1 MRKHWLT
8 AIIMAALLF
17 VQAVVVCGGAL
28 AESEGHVHTPS
39 DWKHDEFEHWR
50 VCTECGEMLWDERG
64 AHVLKANDRGTY
76 SCVCGYE
83 EDHLYDPDTTQW
95 VCDEMTLTEIHYQPC
110 KICGSHH
117 GNIEE
122 HVYPESPDSDG
133 NYVCA
138 KCGYKRSHIEH
149 KWSNEWTAV
158 PNEHFHVCEYEGCNV
173 HDTETAAA
181 HTWQEIGN
189 GTYICT
195 TCGYEIDHEHEAETD
210 WTYNADNHW
219 HACTHEGCEWNADFG
234 VHIIVNGKCIVCE
247 YEKPH
252 EHNWKAE
259 WKYDATNHWHECEGC
274 DVKDG
279 EAVHD
284 WTDWEGTATSHTREC
299 TVCHYVESVDHGQDV
314 FTAGK
319 CDICGFTMHGA
330 KNEWKY
336 DENKHWHECLFEGC
350 TEMLDKAEHD
360 WTDWEGVATG
370 HKRECKVCH
379 YVESVDHGED
389 VYNAGKCDICGFTMH
404 GAQDEWK
411 YDENTHWHE
420 CKFDGCTEKFDEK
433 DHVIIGG
440 KCKCGY
446 EKKHDY
452 SDEWSY
458 DEVDHWHACTEEGC
472 NWTKDQAEHDWTDW
486 EGVATSHKREC
497 KVCHYVE
504 SVDHGED
511 VYNAGKCDICGFT
524 MHGAQDEWKNDET
537 NHWHGCKFDG
547 CEEKYNEAE
556 HTWGEWI
563 AEGTFHERECTVCH
577 RVQHE
582 NHDLTDGKCDICGF
596 TMHGAQ
602 DEWKNDETNHWH
614 GCKFDG
620 CEEKYNEAEH
630 TWGEWIAE
638 GTFHERECTVCHRV
652 QHENHDLTDGK
663 CDICG
668 FTMHGAQD
676 EWKNDEH
683 THWHGCKFDGCKD
696 KFDENEHDFVNG
708 VCSVCGYRKIEDP
721 VYDDVQP
728 VIPAPLPPQT
738 GDASYLA
745 IGIGMIAAA
754 LCIALRK
761 RQSN

>member
-8 AIIMAALLF
+8 AMMMAVLLLLQT
-17 VQAVVVCGGAL
+17 VAMCGGAL
-28 AESEGHVHTPS
+28 AEGEEHVHTPS
-39 DWKHDEFEHWR
+39 GWKHDEFTHWR
-50 VCTECGEMLWDERG
+50 DCTECGKTLLSEVGE
-64 AHVLKANDRGTY
+64 HVLEANDRGTY

-95 VCDEMTLTEIHYQPC
+95 VCDEMTLTEFHYQPC
-110 KICGSHH
+110 KVCRLHH
-117 GNIEE
+117 GNIEGHDYLE
-122 HVYPESPDSDG
+122 TPDSDG

-173 HDTETAAA
+173 HDNETAAA
-181 HTWQEIGN
+181 HTWQETEN

-195 TCGYEIDHEHEAETD
+195 TCRYEIDHEHEADTD

-219 HACTHEGCEWNADFG
+219 HACTHEGCEWNIDFG
-234 VHIIVNGKCIVCE
+234 VHTIVNGKCSVCE

-284 WTDWEGTATSHTREC
+284 WTDWEG
-299 TVCHYVESVDHGQDV
+299 
-314 FTAGK
+314 
-319 CDICGFTMHGA
+319 
-330 KNEWKY
+330 
-336 DENKHWHECLFEGC
+336 
-350 TEMLDKAEHD
+350 
-360 WTDWEGVATG
+360 VATG

-404 GAQDEWK
+404 D
-411 YDENTHWHE
+411 
-420 CKFDGCTEKFDEK
+420 
-433 DHVIIGG
+433 
-440 KCKCGY
+440 
-446 EKKHDY
+446 
-452 SDEWSY
+452 
-458 DEVDHWHACTEEGC
+458 
-472 NWTKDQAEHDWTDW
+472 
-486 EGVATSHKREC
+486 
-497 KVCHYVE
+497 
-504 SVDHGED
+504 
-511 VYNAGKCDICGFT
+511 
-524 MHGAQDEWKNDET
+524 AQDEWKNDENT
-537 NHWHGCKFDG
+537 HWHGCKFDG
-547 CEEKYNEAE
+547 CEEKYDEAE

-602 DEWKNDETNHWH
+602 DEWKNDENTHWH

-620 CEEKYNEAEH
+620 CEEKYDEAEH

-668 FTMHGAQD
+668 YTMHGAKN
-676 EWKNDEH
+676 EWKYDE
-683 THWHGCKFDGCKD
+683 TNHWHGCKFDGCKD

>member
-411 YDENTHWHE
+411 
-420 CKFDGCTEKFDEK
+420 
-433 DHVIIGG
+433 
-440 KCKCGY
+440 
-446 EKKHDY
+446 
-452 SDEWSY
+452 
-458 DEVDHWHACTEEGC
+458 
-472 NWTKDQAEHDWTDW
+472 
-486 EGVATSHKREC
+486 
-497 KVCHYVE
+497 
-504 SVDHGED
+504 
-511 VYNAGKCDICGFT
+511 
-524 MHGAQDEWKNDET
+524 NDEHT
-537 NHWHGCKFDG
+537 HWHGCKFDG
-547 CEEKYNEAE
+547 CEEKYDEAE

-602 DEWKNDETNHWH
+602 DEWKNDEHTHWH

-620 CEEKYNEAEH
+620 CEEKYDEAEH

>member
-411 YDENTHWHE
+411 
-420 CKFDGCTEKFDEK
+420 
-433 DHVIIGG
+433 
-440 KCKCGY
+440 
-446 EKKHDY
+446 
-452 SDEWSY
+452 
-458 DEVDHWHACTEEGC
+458 
-472 NWTKDQAEHDWTDW
+472 
-486 EGVATSHKREC
+486 
-497 KVCHYVE
+497 
-504 SVDHGED
+504 
-511 VYNAGKCDICGFT
+511 
-524 MHGAQDEWKNDET
+524 NDEHT
-537 NHWHGCKFDG
+537 HWHGCKFDG
-547 CEEKYNEAE
+547 CEEKY
-556 HTWGEWI
+556 
-563 AEGTFHERECTVCH
+563 
-577 RVQHE
+577 
-582 NHDLTDGKCDICGF
+582 D
-596 TMHGAQ
+596 
-602 DEWKNDETNHWH
+602 
-614 GCKFDG
+614 
-620 CEEKYNEAEH
+620 EAEH

>member
-1 MRKHWLT
+1 MKKHWLT
-8 AIIMAALLF
+8 AIIMAVLLLA
-17 VQAVVVCGGAL
+17 QAVAACGGAL
-28 AESEGHVHTPS
+28 AEGEEHVHTPS
-39 DWKHDEFEHWR
+39 GWKHDEFTHWR
-50 VCTECGEMLWDERG
+50 DCTECGKTLLSEVGE
-64 AHVLKANDRGTY
+64 HVLEANDRGTY

-95 VCDEMTLTEIHYQPC
+95 VCDEMTLTEFHYQPC
-110 KICGSHH
+110 KVCRLHH
-117 GNIEE
+117 GNIEGHDYLE
-122 HVYPESPDSDG
+122 TPDSSG
-133 NYVCA
+133 NFVCE

-158 PNEHFHVCEYEGCNV
+158 PNEHFHVCEYEDCNV
-173 HDTETAAA
+173 HDNETAAA
-181 HTWQEIGN
+181 HTWQETEN

-195 TCGYEIDHEHEAETD
+195 TCGYEIDHEHEADTD

-219 HACTHEGCEWNADFG
+219 HACTHEGCEWNIDFG
-234 VHIIVNGKCIVCE
+234 VHTIVNGKCSVCE

-274 DVKDG
+274 DGKDG

-284 WTDWEGTATSHTREC
+284 WTDWEGVATGHKREC
-299 TVCHYVESVDHGQDV
+299 KVCHYVESVDHGEDV
-314 FTAGK
+314 YNAGK

-330 KNEWKY
+330 QDEWKY
-336 DENKHWHECLFEGC
+336 DETNHWHECLFKGC

-404 GAQDEWK
+404 DAQDEWK
-411 YDENTHWHE
+411 NDENKHWHG
-420 CKFDGCTEKFDEK
+420 CKFDGCEEKYDEAEHTWGEWIAEGTFHERECTVCHRVQHENH
-433 DHVIIGG
+433 DLTDG
-440 KCKCGY
+440 KC
-446 EKKHDY
+446 E
-452 SDEWSY
+452 
-458 DEVDHWHACTEEGC
+458 
-472 NWTKDQAEHDWTDW
+472 
-486 EGVATSHKREC
+486 
-497 KVCHYVE
+497 
-504 SVDHGED
+504 
-511 VYNAGKCDICGFT
+511 ICGFT
-524 MHGAQDEWKNDET
+524 MHGAQDEWKYDEHT
-537 NHWHGCKFDG
+537 HWHECKFAG
-547 CEEKYNEAE
+547 CEEKFNEEQHVIIGGKCKCGYEQKHEFSDEWSSDETHHWHACTVEGCGWTYDEAE

-602 DEWKNDETNHWH
+602 DEWKNDENTHWH
-614 GCKFDG
+614 ECKFDG
-620 CEEKYNEAEH
+620 C
-630 TWGEWIAE
+630 
-638 GTFHERECTVCHRV
+638 
-652 QHENHDLTDGK
+652 TDKLG
-663 CDICG
+663 
-668 FTMHGAQD
+668 
-676 EWKNDEH
+676 
-683 THWHGCKFDGCKD
+683 
-696 KFDENEHDFVNG
+696 ENEHDLVNG
-708 VCSVCGYRKIEDP
+708 VCRVCGYGKIDYP

-728 VIPAPLPPQT
+728 IVSAPLPPQT

>member
-8 AIIMAALLF
+8 AIIMAGVLF

-404 GAQDEWK
+404 D
-411 YDENTHWHE
+411 
-420 CKFDGCTEKFDEK
+420 
-433 DHVIIGG
+433 
-440 KCKCGY
+440 
-446 EKKHDY
+446 
-452 SDEWSY
+452 
-458 DEVDHWHACTEEGC
+458 
-472 NWTKDQAEHDWTDW
+472 
-486 EGVATSHKREC
+486 
-497 KVCHYVE
+497 
-504 SVDHGED
+504 
-511 VYNAGKCDICGFT
+511 
-524 MHGAQDEWKNDET
+524 AQDEWKNDE
-537 NHWHGCKFDG
+537 NKHWHGCKFDG
-547 CEEKYNEAE
+547 CEEKY
-556 HTWGEWI
+556 
-563 AEGTFHERECTVCH
+563 
-577 RVQHE
+577 
-582 NHDLTDGKCDICGF
+582 D
-596 TMHGAQ
+596 
-602 DEWKNDETNHWH
+602 
-614 GCKFDG
+614 
-620 CEEKYNEAEH
+620 EAEH

-683 THWHGCKFDGCKD
+683 THWHGCKFDGCED

>member
-8 AIIMAALLF
+8 AMMMAVLLLLQT
-17 VQAVVVCGGAL
+17 VAMCGGAL
-28 AESEGHVHTPS
+28 AEGEEHVHTPS
-39 DWKHDEFEHWR
+39 GWKHDEFTHWR
-50 VCTECGEMLWDERG
+50 DCTECGKTLLSEVGE
-64 AHVLKANDRGTY
+64 HVLEANDRGTY

-95 VCDEMTLTEIHYQPC
+95 VCDEMTLTEFHYQPC
-110 KICGSHH
+110 KVCRLHH
-117 GNIEE
+117 GNIEGHDYLE
-122 HVYPESPDSDG
+122 TPDSDG

-389 VYNAGKCDICGFTMH
+389 VYNAGKCDICGYTMH
-404 GAQDEWK
+404 GAKNEWK
-411 YDENTHWHE
+411 Y
-420 CKFDGCTEKFDEK
+420 
-433 DHVIIGG
+433 
-440 KCKCGY
+440 
-446 EKKHDY
+446 
-452 SDEWSY
+452 
-458 DEVDHWHACTEEGC
+458 
-472 NWTKDQAEHDWTDW
+472 
-486 EGVATSHKREC
+486 
-497 KVCHYVE
+497 
-504 SVDHGED
+504 
-511 VYNAGKCDICGFT
+511 
-524 MHGAQDEWKNDET
+524 DET

-547 CEEKYNEAE
+547 CEEKFNEEQHVIIGGKCKCGYEQKHEFSDEWSSDETHHWHACTVEGCGWTYDEAE

-602 DEWKNDETNHWH
+602 DEWKNDENTHWH

-620 CEEKYNEAEH
+620 CEEKYDEAEH

-683 THWHGCKFDGCKD
+683 THWHGCKFDGCED

-738 GDASYLA
+738 GDANYLA

>member
-411 YDENTHWHE
+411 NDENT
-420 CKFDGCTEKFDEK
+420 
-433 DHVIIGG
+433 
-440 KCKCGY
+440 
-446 EKKHDY
+446 
-452 SDEWSY
+452 
-458 DEVDHWHACTEEGC
+458 
-472 NWTKDQAEHDWTDW
+472 
-486 EGVATSHKREC
+486 
-497 KVCHYVE
+497 
-504 SVDHGED
+504 
-511 VYNAGKCDICGFT
+511 
-524 MHGAQDEWKNDET
+524 
-537 NHWHGCKFDG
+537 HWHGCKFDG
-547 CEEKYNEAE
+547 CEEKFDEAE

-602 DEWKNDETNHWH
+602 N
-614 GCKFDG
+614 
-620 CEEKYNEAEH
+620 
-630 TWGEWIAE
+630 
-638 GTFHERECTVCHRV
+638 
-652 QHENHDLTDGK
+652 
-663 CDICG
+663 
-668 FTMHGAQD
+668 

-708 VCSVCGYRKIEDP
+708 VCSVCGYRKIDP

>member
-8 AIIMAALLF
+8 AMMMAVLLLLQT
-17 VQAVVVCGGAL
+17 VAMCGGAL
-28 AESEGHVHTPS
+28 AEGEEHVHTPS
-39 DWKHDEFEHWR
+39 GWKHDEFTHWR
-50 VCTECGEMLWDERG
+50 DCTECGKTLLSEVGE
-64 AHVLKANDRGTY
+64 HVLEANDRGTY

-95 VCDEMTLTEIHYQPC
+95 VCDEMTLTEFHYQPC
-110 KICGSHH
+110 KVCRLHH
-117 GNIEE
+117 GNIEGHDYLE
-122 HVYPESPDSDG
+122 TPDSDG

-299 TVCHYVESVDHGQDV
+299 TVCHRVQH
-314 FTAGK
+314 
-319 CDICGFTMHGA
+319 
-330 KNEWKY
+330 
-336 DENKHWHECLFEGC
+336 EN
-350 TEMLDKAEHD
+350 HD
-360 WTDWEGVATG
+360 LTD
-370 HKRECKVCH
+370 
-379 YVESVDHGED
+379 
-389 VYNAGKCDICGFTMH
+389 GKCDICGFTMH

-511 VYNAGKCDICGFT
+511 VYNAGKCEICGFT
-524 MHGAQDEWKNDET
+524 MHGAQDEWKNDE
-537 NHWHGCKFDG
+537 NKHWHGCKFDG
-547 CEEKYNEAE
+547 CEEKFDEAE

-582 NHDLTDGKCDICGF
+582 NHDLTDGKCEICGF

-602 DEWKNDETNHWH
+602 DEWKNDENKHWH

-620 CEEKYNEAEH
+620 CEEKFDEAEH

-663 CDICG
+663 CEICG

-676 EWKNDEH
+676 EWKNDENK
-683 THWHGCKFDGCKD
+683 HWHGCKFDGCEE

>member
-8 AIIMAALLF
+8 AMMMAVLLLLQT
-17 VQAVVVCGGAL
+17 VAMCGGAL
-28 AESEGHVHTPS
+28 AESEEHVHTPS
-39 DWKHDEFEHWR
+39 DWKYDEFTHWR
-50 VCTECGEMLWDERG
+50 DCTECGKTLLSEVGE
-64 AHVLKANDRGTY
+64 HVLEANDRGTY

-95 VCDEMTLTEIHYQPC
+95 VCDEMTVTEYDYQPC
-110 KICGSHH
+110 KVCGSHH

-181 HTWQEIGN
+181 HTWQETGN

-274 DVKDG
+274 DGKDG

-319 CDICGFTMHGA
+319 CEICGFTMHGA

-336 DENKHWHECLFEGC
+336 DETKHWHECLFEGC

-389 VYNAGKCDICGFTMH
+389 VYIAGKC
-404 GAQDEWK
+404 E
-411 YDENTHWHE
+411 
-420 CKFDGCTEKFDEK
+420 
-433 DHVIIGG
+433 
-440 KCKCGY
+440 
-446 EKKHDY
+446 
-452 SDEWSY
+452 
-458 DEVDHWHACTEEGC
+458 
-472 NWTKDQAEHDWTDW
+472 
-486 EGVATSHKREC
+486 
-497 KVCHYVE
+497 
-504 SVDHGED
+504 
-511 VYNAGKCDICGFT
+511 ICGFT

-537 NHWHGCKFDG
+537 NHWHECKFAG

-582 NHDLTDGKCDICGF
+582 NHDLTDGKCEICGF

-614 GCKFDG
+614 ECKFAG

-663 CDICG
+663 CEICG

-676 EWKNDEH
+676 EWKNDE
-683 THWHGCKFDGCKD
+683 TNHWHECKFAGCEE

>member
-404 GAQDEWK
+404 D
-411 YDENTHWHE
+411 
-420 CKFDGCTEKFDEK
+420 
-433 DHVIIGG
+433 
-440 KCKCGY
+440 
-446 EKKHDY
+446 
-452 SDEWSY
+452 
-458 DEVDHWHACTEEGC
+458 
-472 NWTKDQAEHDWTDW
+472 
-486 EGVATSHKREC
+486 
-497 KVCHYVE
+497 
-504 SVDHGED
+504 
-511 VYNAGKCDICGFT
+511 
-524 MHGAQDEWKNDET
+524 AQDEWKNDE
-537 NHWHGCKFDG
+537 NKHWHGCKFDG
-547 CEEKYNEAE
+547 CEEKY
-556 HTWGEWI
+556 
-563 AEGTFHERECTVCH
+563 
-577 RVQHE
+577 
-582 NHDLTDGKCDICGF
+582 D
-596 TMHGAQ
+596 
-602 DEWKNDETNHWH
+602 
-614 GCKFDG
+614 
-620 CEEKYNEAEH
+620 EAEH

-708 VCSVCGYRKIEDP
+708 VCSVCGYRKIEDS

>member
-8 AIIMAALLF
+8 AMMMAVLLLLQT
-17 VQAVVVCGGAL
+17 VAMCGGAL
-28 AESEGHVHTPS
+28 AESEEHVHTPS
-39 DWKHDEFEHWR
+39 DWKYDEFTHWR
-50 VCTECGEMLWDERG
+50 DCTECGKTLLSEVGE
-64 AHVLKANDRGTY
+64 HVLEANDRGTY

-95 VCDEMTLTEIHYQPC
+95 VCDEMTVTECDYQPC
-110 KICGSHH
+110 KVCGSHH

-149 KWSNEWTAV
+149 KWSNKWTAV

-181 HTWQEIGN
+181 HTWQETEN

-234 VHIIVNGKCIVCE
+234 VHIIVKGKCIVCE

-319 CDICGFTMHGA
+319 C
-330 KNEWKY
+330 E
-336 DENKHWHECLFEGC
+336 
-350 TEMLDKAEHD
+350 
-360 WTDWEGVATG
+360 
-370 HKRECKVCH
+370 
-379 YVESVDHGED
+379 
-389 VYNAGKCDICGFTMH
+389 ICGFTMH

-524 MHGAQDEWKNDET
+524 MHGAQDEWKNDEHT
-537 NHWHGCKFDG
+537 HWHGCKFDG
-547 CEEKYNEAE
+547 CEE
-556 HTWGEWI
+556 
-563 AEGTFHERECTVCH
+563 
-577 RVQHE
+577 
-582 NHDLTDGKCDICGF
+582 
-596 TMHGAQ
+596 
-602 DEWKNDETNHWH
+602 
-614 GCKFDG
+614 
-620 CEEKYNEAEH
+620 
-630 TWGEWIAE
+630 
-638 GTFHERECTVCHRV
+638 
-652 QHENHDLTDGK
+652 
-663 CDICG
+663 
-668 FTMHGAQD
+668 
-676 EWKNDEH
+676 
-683 THWHGCKFDGCKD
+683 

-738 GDASYLA
+738 GDASWLA
-745 IGIGMIAAA
+745 VGIGMIAAA
-754 LCIALRK
+754 VCIALRK

>member
-411 YDENTHWHE
+411 
-420 CKFDGCTEKFDEK
+420 
-433 DHVIIGG
+433 
-440 KCKCGY
+440 
-446 EKKHDY
+446 
-452 SDEWSY
+452 
-458 DEVDHWHACTEEGC
+458 
-472 NWTKDQAEHDWTDW
+472 
-486 EGVATSHKREC
+486 
-497 KVCHYVE
+497 
-504 SVDHGED
+504 
-511 VYNAGKCDICGFT
+511 
-524 MHGAQDEWKNDET
+524 
-537 NHWHGCKFDG
+537 
-547 CEEKYNEAE
+547 
-556 HTWGEWI
+556 
-563 AEGTFHERECTVCH
+563 
-577 RVQHE
+577 
-582 NHDLTDGKCDICGF
+582 
-596 TMHGAQ
+596 
-602 DEWKNDETNHWH
+602 
-614 GCKFDG
+614 
-620 CEEKYNEAEH
+620 
-630 TWGEWIAE
+630 
-638 GTFHERECTVCHRV
+638 
-652 QHENHDLTDGK
+652 
-663 CDICG
+663 
-668 FTMHGAQD
+668 
-676 EWKNDEH
+676 NDEH

>member
-404 GAQDEWK
+404 D
-411 YDENTHWHE
+411 
-420 CKFDGCTEKFDEK
+420 
-433 DHVIIGG
+433 
-440 KCKCGY
+440 
-446 EKKHDY
+446 
-452 SDEWSY
+452 
-458 DEVDHWHACTEEGC
+458 
-472 NWTKDQAEHDWTDW
+472 
-486 EGVATSHKREC
+486 
-497 KVCHYVE
+497 
-504 SVDHGED
+504 
-511 VYNAGKCDICGFT
+511 
-524 MHGAQDEWKNDET
+524 AQDEWKNDE
-537 NHWHGCKFDG
+537 NKHWHGCKFDG
-547 CEEKYNEAE
+547 CEEKY
-556 HTWGEWI
+556 
-563 AEGTFHERECTVCH
+563 
-577 RVQHE
+577 
-582 NHDLTDGKCDICGF
+582 D
-596 TMHGAQ
+596 
-602 DEWKNDETNHWH
+602 
-614 GCKFDG
+614 
-620 CEEKYNEAEH
+620 EAEH

-696 KFDENEHDFVNG
+696 KFDENEHDLVNG
-708 VCSVCGYRKIEDP
+708 VCRVCGYGKIDYP

-728 VIPAPLPPQT
+728 VVSAPLPPQT

>member
-404 GAQDEWK
+404 D
-411 YDENTHWHE
+411 
-420 CKFDGCTEKFDEK
+420 
-433 DHVIIGG
+433 
-440 KCKCGY
+440 
-446 EKKHDY
+446 
-452 SDEWSY
+452 
-458 DEVDHWHACTEEGC
+458 
-472 NWTKDQAEHDWTDW
+472 
-486 EGVATSHKREC
+486 
-497 KVCHYVE
+497 
-504 SVDHGED
+504 
-511 VYNAGKCDICGFT
+511 
-524 MHGAQDEWKNDET
+524 AQDEWKNDE
-537 NHWHGCKFDG
+537 NKHWHGCKFDG
-547 CEEKYNEAE
+547 CEEKY
-556 HTWGEWI
+556 
-563 AEGTFHERECTVCH
+563 
-577 RVQHE
+577 
-582 NHDLTDGKCDICGF
+582 D
-596 TMHGAQ
+596 
-602 DEWKNDETNHWH
+602 
-614 GCKFDG
+614 
-620 CEEKYNEAEH
+620 EAEH

-683 THWHGCKFDGCKD
+683 THWHGCKFDGCEEKY
-696 KFDENEHDFVNG
+696 DENEHDFVNG
-708 VCSVCGYRKIEDP
+708 VCRVCGYGKIDYP

-728 VIPAPLPPQT
+728 VVSAPLPPQT

>member
-8 AIIMAALLF
+8 AMMMAVLLLLQT
-17 VQAVVVCGGAL
+17 VAMCGGAL
-28 AESEGHVHTPS
+28 AEGEEHVHTPS
-39 DWKHDEFEHWR
+39 GWKHDEFTHWR
-50 VCTECGEMLWDERG
+50 DCTECGKTLLSEVGE
-64 AHVLKANDRGTY
+64 HVLEANDRGTY

-95 VCDEMTLTEIHYQPC
+95 VCDEMTLTEFHYQPC
-110 KICGSHH
+110 KVCRLHH
-117 GNIEE
+117 GNIEGHDYLE
-122 HVYPESPDSDG
+122 TPDSDG

-173 HDTETAAA
+173 HDNETAAA
-181 HTWQEIGN
+181 HTWQETEN

-195 TCGYEIDHEHEAETD
+195 TCRYEIDHEHEADTD

-219 HACTHEGCEWNADFG
+219 HACTHEGCEWNIDFG
-234 VHIIVNGKCIVCE
+234 VHTIVNGKCSVCE

-279 EAVHD
+279 EAV
-284 WTDWEGTATSHTREC
+284 
-299 TVCHYVESVDHGQDV
+299 
-314 FTAGK
+314 
-319 CDICGFTMHGA
+319 
-330 KNEWKY
+330 
-336 DENKHWHECLFEGC
+336 
-350 TEMLDKAEHD
+350 HD

-411 YDENTHWHE
+411 NDENT
-420 CKFDGCTEKFDEK
+420 
-433 DHVIIGG
+433 
-440 KCKCGY
+440 
-446 EKKHDY
+446 
-452 SDEWSY
+452 
-458 DEVDHWHACTEEGC
+458 
-472 NWTKDQAEHDWTDW
+472 
-486 EGVATSHKREC
+486 
-497 KVCHYVE
+497 
-504 SVDHGED
+504 
-511 VYNAGKCDICGFT
+511 
-524 MHGAQDEWKNDET
+524 
-537 NHWHGCKFDG
+537 HWHGCKFDG
-547 CEEKYNEAE
+547 CEEKYDEAE

-582 NHDLTDGKCDICGF
+582 NHDLTDGKCDICGY
-596 TMHGAQ
+596 TMHGAKN
-602 DEWKNDETNHWH
+602 EWKYDETN
-614 GCKFDG
+614 
-620 CEEKYNEAEH
+620 
-630 TWGEWIAE
+630 
-638 GTFHERECTVCHRV
+638 
-652 QHENHDLTDGK
+652 
-663 CDICG
+663 
-668 FTMHGAQD
+668 
-676 EWKNDEH
+676 
-683 THWHGCKFDGCKD
+683 HWHGCKFDGCKD

>member
-404 GAQDEWK
+404 D
-411 YDENTHWHE
+411 
-420 CKFDGCTEKFDEK
+420 
-433 DHVIIGG
+433 
-440 KCKCGY
+440 
-446 EKKHDY
+446 
-452 SDEWSY
+452 
-458 DEVDHWHACTEEGC
+458 
-472 NWTKDQAEHDWTDW
+472 
-486 EGVATSHKREC
+486 
-497 KVCHYVE
+497 
-504 SVDHGED
+504 
-511 VYNAGKCDICGFT
+511 
-524 MHGAQDEWKNDET
+524 AQDEWKNDE
-537 NHWHGCKFDG
+537 NKHWHGCKFDG
-547 CEEKYNEAE
+547 CEEKY
-556 HTWGEWI
+556 
-563 AEGTFHERECTVCH
+563 
-577 RVQHE
+577 
-582 NHDLTDGKCDICGF
+582 D
-596 TMHGAQ
+596 
-602 DEWKNDETNHWH
+602 
-614 GCKFDG
+614 
-620 CEEKYNEAEH
+620 EAEH

-683 THWHGCKFDGCKD
+683 THWHGCKFDGCED